1 MEKIKYPVIIVFL
14 VFALSSCADIKTLPD
29 EPRIEFTSFSVF
41 DTVDILGNSAK
52 GGRLKFYFEDGDGNV
67 GFPAPEPGQEN
78 DSTNLFFKLYRMTN
92 GVMAPA
98 PDNDPLKP
106 SDYRIPYMEKTGQNT
121 ILQGTISVTFLYLFY
136 FETDTIRYD
145 FYLKD
150 RADNLSNTVSTNPIS
165 LFING
170 VYK

>member
-1 MEKIKYPVIIVFL
+1 M
-14 VFALSSCADIKTLPD
+14 VFAISSCGEIKTLPD
-29 EPRIEFTSFSVF
+29 EPRIEFTNFTVF
-41 DTVDILGNSAK
+41 DTVDILGNEAK

-67 GFPAPEPGQEN
+67 GLPAPVQGQED
-78 DSTNLFFKLYRMTN
+78 DSTNLYFKLYRMTD

-106 SDYRIPYMEKTGQNT
+106 SAYRIPYMVRNGQNT

-136 FETDTIRYD
+136 FESDTIRYD

-150 RADNLSNTVSTNPIS
+150 RDENISNTVSTTTIS
-165 LFING
+165 LFVNG